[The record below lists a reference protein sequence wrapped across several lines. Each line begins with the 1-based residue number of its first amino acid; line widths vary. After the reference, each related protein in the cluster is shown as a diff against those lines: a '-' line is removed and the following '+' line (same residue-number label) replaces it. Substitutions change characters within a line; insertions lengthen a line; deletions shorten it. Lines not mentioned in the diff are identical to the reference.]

1 MNKWYR
7 IQVSDK
13 SELKVQQ
20 QLNALGFNTYV
31 PVREVVIG
39 NKSCNEMMNNGFIY
53 AEFPEK
59 YLERIAS
66 LPYVIS
72 LVESFPF

>member
-7 IQVSDK
+7 IQVMDK
-13 SELKVQQ
+13 SEFKVKQ
-20 QLNALGFNTYV
+20 QLNAVGFNTYI
-31 PVREVVIG
+31 PLKKVVVG
-39 NKSCNEMMNNGFIY
+39 NKLCNEMMNNGFIY

-66 LPYVIS
+66 LHNVIS
-72 LVESFPF
+72 LEESFPF

>member
-7 IQVSDK
+7 IQVADK

-20 QLNALGFNTYV
+20 QLITLGFNTYI
-31 PVREVVIG
+31 PMREVIVG

-53 AEFPEK
+53 ATFSEK
-59 YLERIAS
+59 DLERIAS

-72 LVESFPF
+72 LEESFPF